1 MAFSLAEVGDLAYKL
16 FVCGGSSPP
25 LYNDVS
31 FVRSTESTYKALTH
45 SADMCTFN
53 ESNIIRCLTKLHNSL
68 DSFLLYFHLF
78 NLTELV

>member
-1 MAFSLAEVGDLAYKL
+1 MRYFLLLWFFYQLKITSNRLPMAFSLAEVGDLAYKL

-53 ESNIIRCLTKLHNSL
+53 
-68 DSFLLYFHLF
+68 
-78 NLTELV
+78 